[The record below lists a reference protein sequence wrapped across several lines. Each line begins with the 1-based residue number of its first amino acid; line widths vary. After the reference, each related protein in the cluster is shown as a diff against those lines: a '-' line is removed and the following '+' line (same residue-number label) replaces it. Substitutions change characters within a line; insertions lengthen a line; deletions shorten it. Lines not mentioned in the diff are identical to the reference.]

1 MPMADITNVLAAAPS
16 YDLTDLAAAKT
27 ELGVAPTDTS
37 QDAWLTNAI
46 SQISAAISSYCNRV
60 FPQETVEDIIY
71 PARDAYPFQVPGGLP
86 RLQLSRWPVATARVA
101 ISIASAV
108 AEGATV
114 LPVVS
119 QTGLVAGMPVGGIEA
134 ADVLPSGTIVQAVN
148 DDGTIALSHAITS
161 ALAGGSVLWAG
172 PVVRVADPANVVR
185 TLDPAH
191 AYAIDARPGQAV
203 RMDRFTG
210 YPSLWY
216 PLKTTVTYQGGFASI
231 PSDVVD
237 AALRLLT
244 QRAASR
250 DRDPMLKSRDQ
261 PGLGT
266 ETYWV
271 GSVPGVKGAFP
282 SEIAALL
289 DTYRVPVIA

>member
-1 MPMADITNVLAAAPS
+1 MPLADLTNVLLAAS
-16 YDLTDLAAAKT
+16 DTKLTDLSAAKA
-27 ELGVAPTDTS
+27 EFGIASTDTS
-37 QDAWLTNAI
+37 QDTWLTNAI
-46 SQISAAISSYCNRV
+46 AQISAAISSYCNRV
-60 FPQETVEDIIY
+60 FQQEAVEDVIY
-71 PARDAYPFQVPGGLP
+71 PARDAYPFQVPGGIP
-86 RLQLSRWPVATARVA
+86 RLQLSRWPVATARVS
-101 ISIASAV
+101 ISLTAAV
-108 AEGATV
+108 AKGATV
-114 LPVVS
+114 LPIVS
-119 QTGLVAGMPVGGIEA
+119 QAGLGAGMPVGGTEA
-134 ADVLPSGTIVQAVN
+134 ADVLPSGTIISSVN
-148 DDGTIALSHAITS
+148 TDATLTLSQAITG
-161 ALAGGSVLWAG
+161 ALASGAALWAG
-172 PVVRVADPANVVR
+172 PVIRVADPANVVR

-191 AYAIDARPGQAV
+191 AYAIDARPGQVV

-231 PSDVVD
+231 PFDVVD

-266 ETYWV
+266 ETFWV
-271 GSVPGVKGAFP
+271 GSEPGVRGAFP

-289 DTYRVPVIA
+289 DPYRVPVIA

>member
-16 YDLTDLAAAKT
+16 YDLTDLATAKA
-27 ELGVAPTDTS
+27 ELGIASTDTS
-37 QDAWLTNAI
+37 QDTWLTNAI
-46 SQISAAISSYCNRV
+46 SQISAAISAYCNRV
-60 FPQETVEDIIY
+60 FAQETVADIVY
-71 PARDAYPFQVPGGLP
+71 PALDAYPFQVPGGIP
-86 RLQLSRWPVATARVA
+86 RLQLSRWPVATARVC
-101 ISIASAV
+101 ISLTAAV
-108 AEGATV
+108 AAGAAV

-119 QTGLVAGMPVGGIEA
+119 QTGLAGGMPVGGVGT
-134 ADVLPSGTIVQAVN
+134 ADVLAEATLIQAVN
-148 DDGTIALSHAITS
+148 ADGTITLTRPIKG
-161 ALAGGSVLWAG
+161 ALAAGAVLWAG
-172 PVVRVADPANVVR
+172 PVIRVADPANVVR
-185 TLDPAH
+185 TLDPAC
-191 AYAIDARPGQAV
+191 AYAIDARPGQVV

-210 YPSLWY
+210 YPALWY
-216 PLKTTVTYQGGFASI
+216 PLKTTVTFQGGFASI
-231 PSDVVD
+231 PFDVVD